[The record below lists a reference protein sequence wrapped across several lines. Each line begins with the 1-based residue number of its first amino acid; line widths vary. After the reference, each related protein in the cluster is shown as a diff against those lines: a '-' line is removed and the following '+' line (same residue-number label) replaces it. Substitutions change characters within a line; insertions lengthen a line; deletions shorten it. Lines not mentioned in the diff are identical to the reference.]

1 VFKRYV
7 RLLILTC
14 IVLLMV
20 TGVVL
25 TAHAGGPAH
34 VPRVPGELA
43 DLPGCDV
50 PVSATFY
57 FAKGN
62 DKLFFDDDGD
72 LIRIIAGGPY
82 RVLLESPVASVDLLL
97 AGSAQI
103 TMNPDGSQHIA
114 GHGQGLLWDFHF
126 VNAPDFPGI
135 ALATGAIEIEL
146 RADGTEVL
154 LKAPADVQD
163 LCPALEGAG

>member
-1 VFKRYV
+1 MFKRSV

-34 VPRVPGELA
+34 VPREPFEWP
-43 DLPGCDV
+43 DFPGCDV
-50 PVSATFY
+50 PVDATFY
-57 FAKGN
+57 FAKGS
-62 DKLFFDDDGD
+62 DKLFFDDDGN
-72 LIRIIAGGPY
+72 LTRIIPAGPY
-82 RVLLESPVASVDLLL
+82 RVLLESEFASVDLLI

-103 TMNPDGSQHIA
+103 TNNPDGSTHIS
-114 GHGQGLLWDFHF
+114 GQGKALLGDFHF

-135 ALATGAIEIEL
+135 ALVTGGHELEIL
-146 RADGTEVL
+146 ADGTEVL
-154 LKAPADVQD
+154 LRAPADAQD